1 MTGTTP
7 KIRDEHLQGSYGF
20 RGALEDSALP
30 NLYVSLVVEPQ
41 ETVPSPITKSHDETR
56 RLPDTE
62 WEPRTLNEWL
72 RFGIAKQLRRE
83 GVDVCHPWQEHAS
96 HADEIDWRILPEG
109 YHKPGTCVTEG
120 ERCLLDELCGGP
132 GHPGQLKRHPIT
144 FTMSSPADRSKD
156 AVALEGIWRLTLRE
170 IRPEYIGLITSAISA
185 LAATRQS
192 FALDLGDVHT
202 LPVDIREAAVINPL
216 YSTEEIQAE
225 LTSTDVSG
233 RMSSKRI
240 LWMEEIRDG
249 FTEALSDRLGLDAF
263 TPPEVG
269 HDAQ

>member
-1 MTGTTP
+1 MSGNDS
-7 KIRDEHLQGSYGF
+7 KIVDEHLQGSYSF
-20 RGALEDSALP
+20 KGALEDSTLP
-30 NLYVSLVVEPQ
+30 DLYVSLVIEPT
-41 ETVPSPITKSHDETR
+41 ETTLPHISASHEETR

-62 WEPRTLNEWL
+62 WEPRTLSEWL
-72 RFGIAKQLRRE
+72 RYGLSRQLHRE
-83 GVDVCHPWQEHAS
+83 SIDVCHPWQGHTE
-96 HADEIDWRILPEG
+96 DINEIDWRILPAG
-109 YHKPGTCVTEG
+109 YHKPGACVAES
-120 ERCLLDELCGGP
+120 ERCLFYEIWGGA
-132 GHPGQLKRHPIT
+132 GHPGQLNRHPTT
-144 FTMSSPADRSKD
+144 FAASSADNFKD
-156 AVALEGIWRLTLRE
+156 GVALEGVWRLTLRE

-192 FALDLGDVHT
+192 FALDIGDVHT
-202 LPVDIREAAVINPL
+202 FPVDVREATVINPL
-216 YSTEEIQAE
+216 YSPAEIQAE
-225 LTSTDVSG
+225 LTSTAISG